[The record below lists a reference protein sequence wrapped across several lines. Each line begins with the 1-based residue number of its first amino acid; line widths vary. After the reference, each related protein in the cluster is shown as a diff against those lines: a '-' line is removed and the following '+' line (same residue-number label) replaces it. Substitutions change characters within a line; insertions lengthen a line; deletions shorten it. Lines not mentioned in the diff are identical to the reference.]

1 MRITVCAALMFGAL
15 TVTLTAC
22 APYVDTRAIVPEND
36 PSEGP
41 AYAGPLVITRGGTYQ
56 GNWQSF
62 DPEVAAVTIKTRER
76 VVIENSF
83 LRGRGNLI
91 RGINVNLIVRNT
103 TGYGLN
109 PLTNGSFP
117 GRFLSVEDVLNLVVE
132 NNNLFGTSGI
142 YVHLFKGNPAAGQTI
157 RILRNRIR
165 NVDGRY
171 VDYRGKFTDKRYYVQ
186 AIQFNRVARVPNIEI
201 AWNEVINEPGK
212 SAVEDNFSMYE
223 SSGTASSPIRI
234 HDNYIDGAYAA
245 NPLKAQKYSGGGI
258 LLGDGKKDDMDIA
271 GGYAEVY
278 NNQII
283 NTSNHGIGLAGG
295 HHHKVYGNRIV
306 SAGLLPGGVI
316 DPNAN
321 VGLYVW
327 NINGSAKNNA
337 RTFINNSIQ
346 KNIVGW
352 KRFGPA
358 GKVYYHNLWTPSC
371 LESAGNICKDNEA
384 WPDPVGDDIA
394 SEEFARWQ
402 QKLSEA
408 KVIVGVHNSVSKATS
423 P

>member
-1 MRITVCAALMFGAL
+1 M
-15 TVTLTAC
+15 
-22 APYVDTRAIVPEND
+22 
-36 PSEGP
+36 
-41 AYAGPLVITRGGTYQ
+41 
-56 GNWQSF
+56 
-62 DPEVAAVTIKTRER
+62 
-76 VVIENSF
+76 
-83 LRGRGNLI
+83 
-91 RGINVNLIVRNT
+91 
-103 TGYGLN
+103 
-109 PLTNGSFP
+109 
-117 GRFLSVEDVLNLVVE
+117 
-132 NNNLFGTSGI
+132 
-142 YVHLFKGNPAAGQTI
+142 
-157 RILRNRIR
+157 
-165 NVDGRY
+165 
-171 VDYRGKFTDKRYYVQ
+171 Q
-186 AIQFNRVARVPNIEI
+186 AIQFNRVARVPNVEI

-245 NPLKAQKYSGGGI
+245 NPLKAQSYSGGGI
-258 LLGDGKKDDMDIA
+258 LLGDGKKDNMDIA

-283 NTSNHGIGLAGG
+283 NTSNHGIGVAGG

-327 NINGSAKNNA
+327 NINGSVKNNA

-358 GKVYYHNLWTPSC
+358 GKVYYHNFWTPSC
-371 LESAGNICKDNEA
+371 LESAGNICKDNEI
-384 WPDPVGDDIA
+384 WPVPVSDDIA
-394 SEEFARWQ
+394 SEEFAYWQ

-408 KVIVGVHNSVSKATS
+408 KIVLGVRSAAPNATS